1 MRVGLRESRERFYES
16 YRSSGGQCIP
26 EEDTTTEKRK
36 SLLAD
41 ALDRL
46 GKGADADQR
55 VLKILD
61 AGCGNG
67 EFSEFIGELGFEVV
81 GIDISES
88 AIKMAKDSSSRGSFH
103 VGSLEDKLPFN
114 EGEFAAI
121 WSTEVL
127 EHIFDVHACLSE
139 FNRVLQESGLL
150 IITVPYHG
158 MIKNLALALA
168 GFERH
173 YNPYLSHIRFFS
185 QRSLTNCLI
194 QAGFEPLRWKGI
206 GRFWPFNK
214 SFFVV
219 SRKVGAP
226 GSMPEIIG

>member
-16 YRSSGGQCIP
+16 YRSSDGQCIP

-41 ALDRL
+41 ALNRL

-55 VLKILD
+55 VPKILD

-88 AIKMAKDSSSRGSFH
+88 SIKMAKDSSYRGSFH

-127 EHIFDVHACLSE
+127 EHLFDVHACLSE
-139 FNRVLQESGLL
+139 FNRVLQESG
-150 IITVPYHG
+150 
-158 MIKNLALALA
+158 LALA

-185 QRSLTNCLI
+185 KRSLTNCLI